1 MGTESLVAM
10 ETLPDEV
17 DSDLPRQQQ
26 QHQQPP
32 LTDQPT
38 LFEGKSQFLLGR
50 WTCQLQQCLKL
61 LKERIQIFPRVT
73 TKNIFFIPKVEEN
86 LRNVEKFCRILLS
99 NNTDAGLQQ
108 QQASFTQEQCWNRFC
123 ELAANYFRLRLYMA
137 TLVFGEVDILEDD
150 DNFKF
155 VRSEYRQMFP
165 KRSDGR
171 GRSLESLPL
180 GIPSLAWFRE
190 GSLSGSIFKLLDL
203 AMSLLVQEC
212 VLKELDFFEIEDLG
226 MGAGRLEKYR
236 RENVE
241 LGSLEEKEATQF
253 CRELAASLLA
263 NAIEIDRG
271 ALRRELVEYQRLAGV
286 RPAPPNRPLE
296 TGLDSDSEME

>member
-1 MGTESLVAM
+1 
-10 ETLPDEV
+10 
-17 DSDLPRQQQ
+17 
-26 QHQQPP
+26 
-32 LTDQPT
+32 
-38 LFEGKSQFLLGR
+38 
-50 WTCQLQQCLKL
+50 
-61 LKERIQIFPRVT
+61 
-73 TKNIFFIPKVEEN
+73 
-86 LRNVEKFCRILLS
+86 
-99 NNTDAGLQQ
+99 
-108 QQASFTQEQCWNRFC
+108 
-123 ELAANYFRLRLYMA
+123 MA

-190 GSLSGSIFKLLDL
+190 GSSSGSIFKLLDL